1 MDMIKDR
8 AIWIVLVLIIMA
20 GIGYMVIVDPN
31 RVDVMDDI
39 KERDDTRIADVNEVK
54 ELFDRLDLKLN
65 GTKQHLA
72 NLWSLTENHIKT
84 YESKVDSINN
94 TFSQVDLKL
103 DKFAK
108 DMKRGFADLGDQI
121 EDLEDDLSSLKTQS
135 KRDIRK
141 VNAKLGELE
150 ESIKSINT
158 KLEEEE

>member
-1 MDMIKDR
+1 MNMIKDR

-20 GIGYMVIVDPN
+20 GVGYMVVVDPD

-39 KERDDTRIADVNEVK
+39 KLRDDTRIADVNEVK

-72 NLWSLTENHIKT
+72 NLWSLTENHMKT

-108 DMKRGFADLGDQI
+108 DMKRGFADLSDQI

-135 KRDIRK
+135 KRDVRK
-141 VNAKLGELE
+141 INAKLGELE
-150 ESIKSINT
+150 ESIKTINT
-158 KLEEEE
+158 RLEEEE

>member
-20 GIGYMVIVDPN
+20 GVGYMVVVDPN

-141 VNAKLGELE
+141 VNAKLSELE
-150 ESIKSINT
+150 ESIKTINT

>member
-1 MDMIKDR
+1 MIKDR
-8 AIWIVLVLIIMA
+8 AIWIVLVLIIKA
-20 GIGYMVIVDPN
+20 GVGYMVVVDPN

-150 ESIKSINT
+150 ESIKTINT